1 MTEAAESLGP
11 AMSALTERQRAFV
24 VTFIEFPTLSHV
36 ECARRAG
43 YPDNGENAK
52 VVAHRLLTS
61 ERVLKALNEE
71 LDKRFRRDAV
81 LGRSVLLEIAQDK
94 EHPQRLKAAE
104 ALLNR
109 GGFGVLHE
117 QRIRV
122 EHSDMSSEAMIERIR
137 ALAHSLGLDAAAL
150 VGFNAAPKLIE
161 AAPVEAAPASI
172 EEAS

>member
-1 MTEAAESLGP
+1 
-11 AMSALTERQRAFV
+11 MSALTERQRAFV
-24 VTFIEFPTLSHV
+24 VTFIEFPTLSHA

-122 EHSDMSSEAMIERIR
+122 EHSDMSFMRCCTVVCHGGEGMLRSYGWQGHAGRGCGAWR
-137 ALAHSLGLDAAAL
+137 HHGHLGAASVL
-150 VGFNAAPKLIE
+150 M
-161 AAPVEAAPASI
+161 S
-172 EEAS
+172 